1 MIGRLAPT
9 KKKRRFSS
17 SCLGDSTDLTPHLFL
32 KLKLIK
38 YKKINL
44 IIRLNIFL
52 LYVSYIIHGY
62 AQESIGFLNGL
73 KVR

>member
-38 YKKINL
+38 YKKIN
-44 IIRLNIFL
+44 F
-52 LYVSYIIHGY
+52 IIHGY